1 MSERHPV
8 GWFDFSMKPAVSG
21 PSAAASPSSVRPTGV
36 VRRPALFDR
45 LANSGRVAVVSA
57 PAGSGKTTLVR
68 SWIADARLD
77 GQIAWPVVR
86 SDERDP
92 QQFWLAVLDAVR
104 GTRPGSALA
113 RPLTAA
119 PDLDGWGIVERLLTD
134 LAPLAD
140 RIWLVIDDVH
150 ELDATEALRQL
161 ELLLMRA
168 PTPLRF
174 VLLTRQDVRLG
185 LHRLRLDSE
194 LTEIRGA
201 DLRFT
206 LEEARELLE
215 SAGVALPRAALAL
228 LLDRTEGW
236 VAGLRLAALSLT
248 GHPAPEQFLAEFSG
262 SERTVAEYLLAEV
275 LERQPGQVREL
286 LLRTSMLERVNGEL
300 ADLLTGGS
308 GGERVLQD
316 LEQANAFVVSL
327 DATRS
332 WFRYHRLFA
341 DLLYLELRR
350 TAPDEVATLR
360 RTAAG
365 WLAQHGYPVE
375 AIRQA
380 QAVRDWHLATRLLAD
395 HWPALHLDGQ
405 VATTHHLLLAF
416 PADVVT
422 TDSELAAVFAADEL
436 AHGSVETAQRYL
448 DLAERRSAA
457 VPAERRDNAR
467 LLIGIVRM
475 MQSHLHANQPAVAE
489 DARQLLELLEAPQ
502 APDARRP
509 ALGED
514 LRALALNCIAIT
526 ECLANNFEV
535 ARQHLELGRT
545 LAQRTRRPFLEFQNL
560 SYQAVNEFFR
570 SFELAV
576 DLATQAVALAE
587 RHGWTEEPA
596 TGPSYTILGAVRLWQ
611 GLLDEAEPWI
621 QRAERTIRAEATPL
635 AGLGV
640 RHARAML
647 AMARGRDA
655 EALAALEDAERL
667 AGLLASPAPSV
678 LPPLWVQQL
687 PPLVRLGET
696 ERVEKAIA
704 ELDHQDQDREDVRIV
719 RAMLALAQDDPL
731 AATTVLAPVLDN
743 SASMSAPRGL
753 TQAYLLDAIARDAL
767 GDTGGAEHALEHAL
781 DLAEPDGVMIWF
793 LLHPPQDLL
802 TRHSAHRT
810 RHASL
815 IAEIQNL
822 LAGRTPAAAPPPVLE
837 PLSDSE
843 IRVLRYLPTNLSTPE
858 IANELT
864 VSRNTVKTHVRNLYQ
879 KLGAHSRTEAVARAR
894 ALGLLAP
901 AAPHR

>member
-1 MSERHPV
+1 V
-8 GWFDFSMKPAVSG
+8 TV
-21 PSAAASPSSVRPTGV
+21 
-36 VRRPALFDR
+36 L
-45 LANSGRVAVVSA
+45 SA

-68 SWIADARLD
+68 SWIADAGIED
-77 GQIAWPVVR
+77 QVAWPVVGP
-86 SDERDP
+86 DERDP
-92 QQFWLAVLDAVR
+92 QRLWLAVLNAVR
-104 GTRPGSALA
+104 GTAPGSALA

-119 PDLDGWGIVERLLTD
+119 PGLDGWGIAERLLTD

-150 ELDATEALRQL
+150 ELDSTEALRQL

-168 PTPLRF
+168 PSPLRF
-174 VLLTRQDVRLG
+174 ILLTRQDVRLG

-215 SAGVALPRAALAL
+215 SAGVALPEATLAL

-248 GHPAPEQFLAEFSG
+248 GHPAPERFVAEFSG

-308 GGERVLQD
+308 GGERILQD
-316 LEQANAFVVSL
+316 LEQANAFVVCL

-341 DLLYLELRR
+341 DLLRLELRR
-350 TAPDEVATLR
+350 TAPGEVATLR

-395 HWPALHLDGQ
+395 HWPVLHLDGQ
-405 VATTHHLLLAF
+405 VATMHDLLTAF
-416 PADVVT
+416 PDHLARS
-422 TDSELAAVFAADEL
+422 DSELAAVFAADEL
-436 AHGSVETAQRYL
+436 AHGSVETARRYL
-448 DLAERRSAA
+448 DLAELNSPA
-457 VPAERRDNAR
+457 VPAERREHAR
-467 LLIGIVRM
+467 LLLGIVQLM
-475 MQSHLHANQPAVAE
+475 LSHLHANQPAVAGE
-489 DARQLLELLEAPQ
+489 AGQLLELLDAPRAQ
-502 APDARRP
+502 DARRSR
-509 ALGED
+509 LSED
-514 LRALALNCIAIT
+514 LRALALNCVAIT
-526 ECLANNFEV
+526 ESLANNRDV

-570 SFELAV
+570 SFELAA
-576 DLATQAVALAE
+576 DLAAQAIALAE

-596 TGPSYTILGAVRLWQ
+596 TGPAYTILGAVRLWQ
-611 GLLDEAEPWI
+611 GSLDEAEPWI
-621 QRAERTIRAEATPL
+621 QRAERTIKAEATPL

-640 RHARAML
+640 RHARALL
-647 AMARGRDA
+647 AMARGQDA
-655 EALAALEDAERL
+655 QALAALQDAQLLYE
-667 AGLLASPAPSV
+667 LLATPAPSA
-678 LPPLWVQQL
+678 LSPLWIQQL
-687 PPLVRLGET
+687 QPLVRLGQT
-696 ERVEKAIA
+696 ERVEQAIA
-704 ELDHQDQDREDVRIV
+704 TLGDQDRDREETRIV
-719 RAMLALAQDDPL
+719 RAMLALAQDNPL
-731 AATTVLAPVLDN
+731 AATTVLAPVLDD
-743 SASMSAPRGL
+743 SASLPAPRGL
-753 TQAYLLDAIARDAL
+753 IQAYLLDAIAKDTL
-767 GDTGGAEHALEHAL
+767 GDTGGAERALEHAL
-781 DLAEPDGVMIWF
+781 DLAEPDGVLVWF
-793 LLHPPQDLL
+793 LLHPAPDLL
-802 TRHSAHRT
+802 TRHTAHRT

-822 LAGRTPAAAPPPVLE
+822 LAGRTPAPAPPPVLE

-864 VSRNTVKTHVRNLYQ
+864 VSRNTVKTHIRNLYQ
-879 KLGAHSRTEAVARAR
+879 KLGAHSRTEAVANAR

-901 AAPHR
+901 SAHRL